1 LSFSVS
7 FMFFQQDLL
16 PVLHDIYMAGH
27 S

>member
-1 LSFSVS
+1 
-7 FMFFQQDLL
+7 MFFHQDLL